1 MKKLILVPLLVLAAC
16 SADPN
21 PYSTITDDDYHS
33 LGIGLHERRDRYA
46 LRYLVGVDPSRVAWC
61 AAYVDYVLETFHN
74 VQGTGSLL
82 AKSYLRWGI
91 PISEPDLWDVVVFE
105 RNGPGWEGH
114 VGFYVGE
121 TIINGRV
128 YYWILGGNQ
137 NDSVTIELYPRSEV
151 LGIRRAYYDEIV

>member
-21 PYSTITDDDYHS
+21 PYSTILDDDYHS

-82 AKSYLRWGI
+82 AKSYLSWGI

-151 LGIRRAYYDEIV
+151 LGIRRAHYDEIV